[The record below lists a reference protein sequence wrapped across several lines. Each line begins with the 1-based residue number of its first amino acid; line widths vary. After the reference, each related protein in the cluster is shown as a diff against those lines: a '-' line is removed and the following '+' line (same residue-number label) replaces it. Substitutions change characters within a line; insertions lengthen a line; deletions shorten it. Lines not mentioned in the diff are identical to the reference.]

1 MFKQKNKILIR
12 TFIALILIF
21 IATQLFVL
29 NKVGTQGNKLS
40 QIRVEQE
47 ATQLENEIIMG
58 RIRELQSRDEVLKTV
73 EQLQMNN
80 SAVNYI
86 DVSSRTRTAL
96 NN

>member
-12 TFIALILIF
+12 TFIALIFVF

-29 NKVGTQGNKLS
+29 NKVGTQGNKLN
-40 QIRVEQE
+40 QIRIEQE
-47 ATQLENEIIMG
+47 TTQLENEIIMG
-58 RIRELQSRDEVLKTV
+58 RIRELQSRTEVLKTV
-73 EQLQMNN
+73 EQLQMNS

-86 DVSSRTRTAL
+86 DVSTRTAL

>member
-12 TFIALILIF
+12 TFIALIFVF

-29 NKVGTQGNKLS
+29 NKVGTQGNKLN
-40 QIRVEQE
+40 QIRIEQE
-47 ATQLENEIIMG
+47 TTQLENEIIMG
-58 RIRELQSRDEVLKTV
+58 RIRELQSRGEVLKTV

-86 DVSSRTRTAL
+86 DVDTRTRTAL